1 MAPTSRD
8 STTMTLERYSP
19 EAKGLVAGAQS
30 SADERR
36 HAQVLPLHLL
46 ARALERSP
54 STLELLR
61 AAQIDTV
68 TLGAAVMQRL
78 AALPTV
84 DAPSYLSTAMLEL
97 LKRAEQRAD
106 ISRSGSV
113 ELEHLLH
120 ALTQEIRGVA
130 GDLLTAHGI
139 SPGSL
144 EPYYGV
150 LRRAKSSMLV
160 DATTNDPSV
169 ALLEWVELARKGQTE
184 PTVGR
189 HAELRRLVTI
199 LERRTKC
206 HPLLVGERGV
216 GKSSIVRA
224 LVRRIADGD
233 APTSLSSARLYEFD
247 LGIVLAGTRLRSDM
261 EERLRRLLDS
271 LVTPR
276 RESIL
281 FVRGLE
287 QFVGQGQGSSGVL
300 EPLQGAL
307 VRGELRILG
316 TTTPEGL
323 RRLNEKGGE
332 LLRHFSVLQVDE
344 PSIPEATEILRGLSG
359 RYEAHH
365 QVAIANSA
373 IVAATELAKRYLQD
387 RFLPDSAVDLLDEAA
402 ARLRVESDGISA
414 EKDGIIQRYQ
424 SLRVQI
430 ESLSVPNDADSNQV
444 RQRLEAEQGGLAA
457 QVEVLRNERESRRG
471 VVAAVRQLRVELE
484 QARLERDV
492 AKDSKNYARLGE
504 LEHSILPELE
514 SRLQKAEQSAAGFV
528 IDDQQPCLTA
538 ELVAQT
544 LSAWTGI
551 PLSKMLEAEAD
562 KLSSMSERLGERVV
576 GQPEATNAIARAV
589 RRGRVG
595 LRDPK
600 RPIGSFLFLGPSGVG
615 KTELAK
621 AVAEF
626 LFDDEQALT
635 RLDMSEFMERHMAQ
649 RLVGAPPGYADSEQG
664 GFLTEAVRRR
674 PYSVLLFDEVEKA
687 HSDVF
692 NLLLQVLD
700 DGRLTDGRGRL
711 ADFSNTVVVMTSNIG
726 SQRILSTELGEF
738 ETETGREALKEQLLG
753 ELRAF
758 FRPELLNRIDEVVVF
773 RPLSRDVLR
782 RILRIQLKAL
792 GKLVAPRGIT
802 ISATPGAEERLVE
815 LAYEPAFGARPLR
828 RVVARELQDPLAEA
842 MLADRHPA
850 GTQIFVEVS
859 EAGEISLR
867 NSSEDDVPLETGGTA
882 S

>member
-1 MAPTSRD
+1 
-8 STTMTLERYSP
+8 MTLGRYTP

-30 SADERR
+30 SADERH

-46 ARALERSP
+46 GRAIERTP
-54 STLELLR
+54 IVLELMR

-68 TLGAAVMQRL
+68 ALGAATMQRL
-78 AALPTV
+78 TALPTV
-84 DAPSYLSTAMLEL
+84 DTPSYLAPTMIEL

-106 ISRSGSV
+106 MLRSETV
-113 ELEHLLH
+113 ELEHVLH
-120 ALTQEIRGVA
+120 ALTQEIRGAA
-130 GDLLTAHGI
+130 GDLLTAHGVF
-139 SPGSL
+139 PGSL
-144 EPYYGV
+144 EPHYGI
-150 LRRAKSSMLV
+150 LRRAKTASASN
-160 DATTNDPSV
+160 AIASDPSV
-169 ALLEWVELARKGQTE
+169 ALVEWVDRMRKGQSE

-189 HAELRRLVTI
+189 DAELRRLVTI

-206 HPLLVGERGV
+206 HALLVGEQGV
-216 GKSSIVRA
+216 GKTSIVRA

-233 APTSLSSARLYEFD
+233 VPTSLSGTKLHEFD
-247 LGIVLAGTRLRSDM
+247 LGIVLAGTRLRSDI
-261 EERLRRLLDS
+261 EERLRRLLHG
-271 LVTPR
+271 LGGAPR
-276 RESIL
+276 ENIL
-281 FVRGLE
+281 FVRGIE
-287 QFVGQGQGSSGVL
+287 QFVGQGQTNSGVL

-307 VRGELRILG
+307 ARGELRILG

-323 RRLNEKGGE
+323 RRLNDKAAE
-332 LLRHFSVLQVDE
+332 LVRHFSVLNIEE
-344 PSIPEATEILRGLSG
+344 PSIPEAIEILRGVAG

-365 QVAIANSA
+365 QVAIANAA
-373 IVAATELAKRYLQD
+373 IVTATELAKRYLQD

-402 ARLRVESDGISA
+402 ARLRVETDGLSA
-414 EKDGIIQRYQ
+414 EKDGLVQRYQ

-430 ESLSVPNDADSNQV
+430 ESLAIPNDEDTKSV
-444 RQRLEAEQGGLAA
+444 RQRLEAEQVTIAP
-457 QVEVLRNERESRRG
+457 QVEALRQQRESRRG
-471 VVAAVRQLRVELE
+471 VVAAVRQLRAELE
-484 QARLERDV
+484 QARMEREA
-492 AKDSKNYARLGE
+492 AKQSKNYARLGE
-504 LEHSILPELE
+504 LEHSVLPELE
-514 SRLQKAEQSAAGFV
+514 ARLQKAEQAAGG
-528 IDDQQPCLTA
+528 IALDHQQPCLTA

-562 KLSSMSERLGERVV
+562 KLSSMAERLSERVV
-576 GQPEATNAIARAV
+576 GQPEATGAIARAV

-687 HSDVF
+687 HADVF

-726 SQRILSTELGEF
+726 SQRILSTELVAF
-738 ETETGREALKEQLLG
+738 ESEDGRAALKDTLLE
-753 ELRAF
+753 ELRGF

-782 RILRIQLKAL
+782 RILGIQIKSL
-792 GKLVAPRGIT
+792 GKLVAPRGVALSV
-802 ISATPGAEERLVE
+802 SAAAEERLVE

-828 RVVARELQDPLAEA
+828 RVVAREIQDPLAEA
-842 MLADRHPA
+842 MLAGRYPA
-850 GTQIFVEVS
+850 GTHVTVDVTDKGDVALRQETKS
-859 EAGEISLR
+859 AAISGL
-867 NSSEDDVPLETGGTA
+867 
-882 S
+882 